1 MDCENAFAHRD
12 HKADSSAT
20 NGEVCVCVSAGSA
33 NLLLIWETV
42 FSELLKSENVDTNRL
57 IICSASINLSWIFQL
72 FCDVLIFMFFVISFQ
87 SSPVLGE
94 LVDKRHF

>member
-12 HKADSSAT
+12 HEADSSAT

-33 NLLLIWETV
+33 NLLLVLETV
-42 FSELLKSENVDTNRL
+42 FSELLKLENVDTNRL
-57 IICSASINLSWIFQL
+57 IICSASMYLSWIFQL
-72 FCDVLIFMFFVISFQ
+72 FCDVLIFVFFVISFQ
-87 SSPVLGE
+87 CSPVLGE